1 MAVVTNQLVAEA
13 QALPDLDEYSGMST
27 TDICLAAAHW
37 PEGSEDQLRA
47 IAAIRARAPGIG
59 HNRPPLDEAL
69 DEELAG
75 RRSRADQLLA
85 VAARSVIVDEASA
98 GKVVD
103 LTRQLKEL
111 HDEVDKARLARTEPY
126 RDAVKLINHSYDA
139 LKLKLSLAIGG
150 TSGRD
155 GLSRMLTAWDD
166 KQRAAVEAERRRLA
180 EEARKREEEAAA
192 ARASAEA
199 KASAGKVDPAAELEA
214 LKAQDDAER
223 LARRAEAIR
232 HEPTRSQ
239 LGQTTRRKQIRFE
252 IQDFAARL
260 RDIMRS
266 PRRAQ
271 VEQLV
276 HKLTEHELRDLG
288 VAAVEGGVQMI
299 GVRAWVEEGG
309 VSVRR

>member
-1 MAVVTNQLVAEA
+1 MTNQLVAEA
-13 QALPDLDEYSGMST
+13 AALPDLDEYSGMSI

-59 HNRPPLDEAL
+59 HNRPPLSEAI
-69 DEELAG
+69 DEELSG
-75 RRSRADQLLA
+75 RRARADQLLA

-98 GKVVD
+98 AKVVD
-103 LTRQLKEL
+103 LTRQLKDL
-111 HDEVDKARLARTEPY
+111 HDETDTARKARTEPY
-126 RDAVKLINHSYDA
+126 RDAVKLINNSYNA
-139 LKLKLSLAIGG
+139 LTLRLAMAIGG

-155 GLSRMLTAWDD
+155 GLSRMLTQWDD
-166 KQRAAVEAERRRLA
+166 KQRATVEAERRRLA

-192 ARASAEA
+192 ARAAAEA
-199 KASAGKVDPAAELEA
+199 KAQAGKIDPAAELEA
-214 LKAQDDAER
+214 LKAADEAER

-239 LGQTTRRKQIRFE
+239 LGQTTRRKVIRFVVE
-252 IQDFAARL
+252 DFAARL

-266 PRRAQ
+266 PRKTQ

-276 HKLTEHELRDLG
+276 NKITEHELRDLG
-288 VAAVEGGVQMI
+288 VAAIESGVQII